1 MNREEQERLYNQKYG
16 YQPTVE
22 PSLPRSRFTLAGEPG
37 AWEIIDGITVVDRF
51 VNRGHA
57 LVALRGYV
65 SGRTNRRARYSF
77 RKVYRYL
84 QANGW
89 QMELNEPPAV
99 WWRHKLGM
107 RVKENRQLGARA
119 FLLSFAERFTDTAQ
133 AIDQRNLLIDYWTW
147 HKTHA
152 TT

>member
-16 YQPTVE
+16 YQPMNET
-22 PSLPRSRFTLAGEPG
+22 SIPRPRFTIAGEPG

-65 SGRTNRRARYSF
+65 SGRTNKRARYSW

-89 QMELNEPPAV
+89 RIELNEPPAV
-99 WWRHKLGM
+99 WWVHQGGGR
-107 RVKENRQLGARA
+107 RVKENRQLQPKG
-119 FLLSFAERFTDTAQ
+119 LLLACYKDVPGGDKETLQ
-133 AIDQRNLLIDYWTW
+133 AYWTW

>member
-16 YQPTVE
+16 YQPMNET
-22 PSLPRSRFTLAGEPG
+22 SFPRPRFTLAGEPG
-37 AWEIIDGITVVDRF
+37 AWEIIDGITVVERF
-51 VNRGHA
+51 ANRGHA

-65 SGRTNRRARYSF
+65 SGRTNKRARYSW
-77 RKVYRYL
+77 RKVYLYL

-89 QMELNEPPAV
+89 RIELNEPPAV
-99 WWRHKLGM
+99 WWTHPGLGR
-107 RVKENRQLGARA
+107 RVKENRQSSPKA
-119 FLLSFAERFTDTAQ
+119 LLVLCYIEMKPGSEKEILQ
-133 AIDQRNLLIDYWTW
+133 AYWTW